1 MTAILVTRPRG
12 SANPLVDALERRGY
26 RVYEVPTV
34 EIESVP
40 FVPEMLDGYDW
51 IVLTSAQAAAVITWN
66 PVRARLAAVGEATA
80 GVLRRRGIEP
90 VFIAPEP
97 NATSLAA
104 NLPDVEGKR
113 IALLR
118 TDIGGAEMPNVL
130 RERGAIVEDITA
142 YRTVVG
148 PEASAE
154 PLRAAL
160 ADTELAA
167 VAFASGSAVRGFLAL
182 GGSTSLPAI
191 TIGPRTSEVAH
202 ELGFE
207 VVAESADQTTEAFAV
222 TISIAVPL
230 KEPRNA

>member
-40 FVPEMLDGYDW
+40 FVPAMLDGYDW

-97 NATSLAA
+97 NATSLA
-104 NLPDVEGKR
+104 
-113 IALLR
+113 
-118 TDIGGAEMPNVL
+118 
-130 RERGAIVEDITA
+130 
-142 YRTVVG
+142 
-148 PEASAE
+148 
-154 PLRAAL
+154 
-160 ADTELAA
+160 
-167 VAFASGSAVRGFLAL
+167 
-182 GGSTSLPAI
+182 
-191 TIGPRTSEVAH
+191 
-202 ELGFE
+202 
-207 VVAESADQTTEAFAV
+207 
-222 TISIAVPL
+222 ISKV
-230 KEPRNA
+230 